1 MAEACDLIIT
11 CLPNP
16 QASAQVLEAPDGILA
31 GLRQGSF
38 WLEMSTTDAR
48 EVKRLGA
55 LIESAGGHPVDCPV
69 SGGCH
74 RAASGNISI
83 FAGCDR
89 ETFEVDSQWQPGC
102 ELHHGSGAQGPGV
115 VYGIG

>member
-38 WLEMSTTDAR
+38 WLEMSTNDAR

-55 LIESAGGHPVDCPV
+55 LIGIRGRA
-69 SGGCH
+69 SGGLSRLRRLSPGGLGQH
-74 RAASGNISI
+74 FHFRGMRSG
-83 FAGCDR
+83 D
-89 ETFEVDSQWQPGC
+89 
-102 ELHHGSGAQGPGV
+102 L
-115 VYGIG
+115 

>member
-1 MAEACDLIIT
+1 MAETCDLIIT

-55 LIESAGGHPVDCPV
+55 LIESVGGHPVDCPV

-83 FAGCDR
+83 CKFETMVRAPLRQTFAQACH
-89 ETFEVDSQWQPGC
+89 VLS
-102 ELHHGSGAQGPGV
+102 HSS
-115 VYGIG
+115 